1 MSGIDKLNSDFEPLH
16 QPVRFA
22 GMVHI
27 YLRGGK
33 TTFAD
38 TYRAIG
44 KSPSLWASH
53 VDVLER
59 AGLLETKKSFV
70 GKKLRSE
77 QLLTPRGRKAFEDYI
92 ALVNAIASTI
102 KRMEATG

>member
-1 MSGIDKLNSDFEPLH
+1 MFNEFESDFEPLH

-22 GMVHI
+22 GVVHI
-27 YLRGGK
+27 YLRGGG
-33 TTFAD
+33 TTFSD
-38 TYRAIG
+38 TYKAIG

-59 AGLLETKKSFV
+59 AGLLETRKSFV

-77 QLLTPRGRKAFEDYI
+77 QFLTPKGRKAFEDYI
-92 ALVNAIASTI
+92 SALIAIASGF
-102 KRMEATG
+102 RPMETTA

>member
-1 MSGIDKLNSDFEPLH
+1 MSGVDKLDSDFEPLH

-27 YLRGGK
+27 YLRGGR
-33 TTFAD
+33 TTFSD

-59 AGLLETKKSFV
+59 AGLLET
-70 GKKLRSE
+70 
-77 QLLTPRGRKAFEDYI
+77 
-92 ALVNAIASTI
+92 
-102 KRMEATG
+102 

>member
-1 MSGIDKLNSDFEPLH
+1 MGNEFESDFEPLH

-22 GMVHI
+22 GVLHI
-27 YLRGGK
+27 YLRGGR
-33 TTFAD
+33 TTFSD
-38 TYRAIG
+38 TYKAIG

-59 AGLLETKKSFV
+59 AGLLETRKSFA
-70 GKKLRSE
+70 GKRLRSE

-102 KRMEATG
+102 KLVEVPA